1 MQLYLHTQI
10 SRNVEAYVDDIIIK
24 SRKAKELIRGLS
36 NTSDNLWK
44 YDIKLNPEK
53 RTFNIPSGKL
63 MGYIISARI
72 IKVNAKGESC
82 PQNGS
87 TRELKDAQKLMGCL
101 ASLSQ
106 FISRLNERG
115 FPLYV
120 LLRKTPNR
128 QWTQEA
134 QQAFNDL
141 KNFLTQPHILV
152 SPLDEQSL
160 LLYIVATTQVVSV
173 VVVLERKE
181 VGHMQFVQWPVYSI
195 MCTPYGCTT

>member
-1 MQLYLHTQI
+1 
-10 SRNVEAYVDDIIIK
+10 
-24 SRKAKELIRGLS
+24 
-36 NTSDNLWK
+36 
-44 YDIKLNPEK
+44 
-53 RTFNIPSGKL
+53 
-63 MGYIISARI
+63 MGYIVSARI
-72 IKVNAKGESC
+72 IEVNPKGESC
-82 PQNGS
+82 PQTGS

-101 ASLSQ
+101 ASLSR
-106 FISRLNERG
+106 FISQLSERG

-120 LLRKTPNR
+120 LLHKTPNW

-134 QQAFNDL
+134 LQAFNDL

-181 VGHMQFVQWPVYSI
+181 VGHMQSIQWLVYSI
-195 MCTPYGCTT
+195 MCTPYGCTTWFTQLGPASATLSRTSQSIKFDILVWFVRFAKTSFL